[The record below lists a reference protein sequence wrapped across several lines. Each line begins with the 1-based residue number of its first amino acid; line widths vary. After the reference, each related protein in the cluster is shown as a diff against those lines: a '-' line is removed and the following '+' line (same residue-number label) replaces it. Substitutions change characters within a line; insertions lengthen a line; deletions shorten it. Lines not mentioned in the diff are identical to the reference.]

1 MKTIIMLGALIALS
15 GCATSGLNVSWSFI
29 ATYNTPHATPGA
41 PVAAKPVEEAE
52 K

>member
-1 MKTIIMLGALIALS
+1 MKTIIMLSALIALS
-15 GCATSGLNVSWSFI
+15 GCATTGLNVSWSFI

-41 PVAAKPVEEAE
+41 PTPVEQAGEAR